1 MVRVFYID
9 SNNGLSKSDDLV
21 LLESANT
28 ENIIW
33 IDLQSASETEK
44 KKVET
49 FYNVNFTEQKEIS
62 ISESNSR
69 FFETE
74 KFIYINSNFIY
85 KQDEFYVNAPVAL
98 FLYKN
103 TLITERDADL
113 SSFAETVNKIK
124 RNKHNF
130 KNGRDIL
137 ETIFETK
144 VDLDSDYMEA
154 IAKEIS
160 TVSKGLSLNTT
171 NEEELLIKINVYQ
184 ENTLVLRESF
194 MDKLRVVSSLLKCNE
209 FKNDQRLKIVIK
221 DINSMLEF
229 SAFIFSRL
237 EYLQNTLLG
246 MINMQQNKTI
256 KIFTIVSVIFM
267 PPTLIASIYGMNFHF
282 MPELNWHF
290 GYPLAIVLIICSS
303 FLTWFIFKRNK
314 WI

>member
-33 IDLQSASETEK
+33 IDLQSTSEIEK
-44 KKVET
+44 KKVEA

-124 RNKHNF
+124 RNKQNF

-160 TVSKGLSLNTT
+160 SVSKGLSLNTT

-290 GYPLAIVLIICSS
+290 GYPLAIVLIIFSS

>member
-9 SNNGLSKSDDLV
+9 LVNGLSKSDDL
-21 LLESANT
+21 LLLNSTNP

-33 IDLQSASETEK
+33 IDLQSATETEK
-44 KKVET
+44 KKVEE

-85 KQDEFYVNAPVAL
+85 KQDKFYVNASVAL
-98 FLYKN
+98 FLCKN

-124 RNKHNF
+124 RNKLNF

-144 VDLDSDYMEA
+144 VDLDSDYMED

-160 TVSKGLSLNTT
+160 IVSKGLSLNTT

-267 PPTLIASIYGMNFHF
+267 PPTLIASVYGMNFNF
-282 MPELNWHF
+282 MPELNWRF
-290 GYPLAIVLIICSS
+290 GYPLAIVLIISSS

>member
-1 MVRVFYID
+1 MIRVFYID
-9 SNNGLSKSDDLV
+9 SDNGLNKSDDLV
-21 LLESANT
+21 LLDSTNT
-28 ENIIW
+28 DNIVW

-44 KKVET
+44 KKVED
-49 FYNVNFTEQKEIS
+49 FYNVNFTEQKELS

-85 KQDEFYVNAPVAL
+85 RQDKFYVNAPVAL
-98 FLYKN
+98 FLHKN

-124 RNKHNF
+124 RNKLNF

-160 TVSKGLSLNTT
+160 IVSKGLSLNTT

-303 FLTWFIFKRNK
+303 LLTWFIFKRNK

>member
-9 SNNGLSKSDDLV
+9 SDNGLNKSDDLV

-33 IDLQSASETEK
+33 IDLQSASESEK

-124 RNKHNF
+124 RNKQNF

-267 PPTLIASIYGMNFHF
+267 PPTLIASIYGMNFQF

-290 GYPLAIVLIICSS
+290 GYPLAIVLIICFS